1 MRQKQIYKKRQELIN
16 HLLLKKKKTDFAKL
30 RSNVDK
36 LDIDSLKNL
45 PINLSNFKS
54 KVHKLDVD
62 KLVLFPVDLVN

>member
-1 MRQKQIYKKRQELIN
+1 MWQKQIYKKRQELIN
-16 HLLLKKKKTDFAKL
+16 HLLLKKKTDFANL

-45 PINLSNFKS
+45 PTNLSNFKS

-62 KLVLFPVDLVN
+62 KLVLFSVDLIN